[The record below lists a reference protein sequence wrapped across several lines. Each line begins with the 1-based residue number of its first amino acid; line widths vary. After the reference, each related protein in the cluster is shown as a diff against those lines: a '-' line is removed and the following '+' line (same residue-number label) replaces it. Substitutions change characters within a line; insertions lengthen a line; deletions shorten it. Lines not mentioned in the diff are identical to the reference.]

1 MKKEIWKD
9 IEGFEGLYQIST
21 YGRVKSLGRYV
32 ERIRCGKSEKSGKL
46 WINEKIMSPVTC
58 GAGYLSVA
66 LCKNNKTT
74 HKMIHR
80 LVAIAFI
87 PNPNNLS
94 QVNHK
99 DENKTNNHI
108 DNLEWCTDLYNKHY
122 GTGRQRQAESLKG
135 VYINSKNPNAHAV
148 ICEGIVYP
156 SIKECA
162 EHYGIKPNTLYDV
175 LSRTNRPH
183 KKWENYGLAYV

>member
-32 ERIRCGKSEKSGKL
+32 ERIRCGQVGKF
-46 WINEKIMSPVTC
+46 WVDEKIITSCRCTGGYVKVT
-58 GAGYLSVA
+58 
-66 LCKNNKTT
+66 LCKNGVHTQ
-74 HKMIHR
+74 KMIHR
-80 LVAIAFI
+80 LVAETFI
-87 PNPNNLS
+87 PNPNNLP

-99 DENKTNNHI
+99 DEDKTNNHI
-108 DNLEWCTDLYNKHY
+108 DNLEWCTDLYNKCY
-122 GTGRQRQAESLKG
+122 GTARQRQAESLKG

-148 ICEGIVYP
+148 ICEGIIYP

-162 EHYGIKPNTLYDV
+162 EHYGIKPNTLYSM
-175 LSRTNRPH
+175 LCKSKKLG
-183 KKWENYGLAYV
+183 KKWENYGFSYV

>member
-1 MKKEIWKD
+1 MEKEIWKD

-32 ERIRCGKSEKSGKL
+32 ERVRCGKSEKSGKL

-58 GAGYLSVA
+58 GTGYLSVA
-66 LCKNNKTT
+66 LCKNSKIT

-135 VYINSKNPNAHAV
+135 KYINSKNPNAHAV
-148 ICEGIVYP
+148 ICEGIIYP

-175 LSRTNRPH
+175 LSRTNRPY
-183 KKWENYGLAYV
+183 KKWGNYGLAYV